1 MNKIEVLE
9 LLRQKKI
16 YQPKGKFMIYH
27 NNEPLYIDNKAKHMY
42 IGEGTAIKMA
52 AKHLYTTKEV
62 IQEMIVDGIL
72 EIRNI
77 K

>member
-1 MNKIEVLE
+1 MNKAEVVKLIEG
-9 LLRQKKI
+9 RFTHT
-16 YQPKGKFMIYH
+16 PKGKFMIYFKG
-27 NNEPLYIDNKAKHMY
+27 EPLYLDNKAKHLY

-62 IQEMIVDGIL
+62 VQELIQDGVL
-72 EIRNI
+72 EIKNI